1 MQACTDGGQ
10 VEKTMPPAAHRMGSG
25 GRITTMVMMTVI
37 VTVLTG
43 HSECLQCFDAVGWA
57 AGRASGL

>member
-25 GRITTMVMMTVI
+25 GRITTMGNDDCNSNSADRSFSLIRCI
-37 VTVLTG
+37 VV
-43 HSECLQCFDAVGWA
+43 
-57 AGRASGL
+57 